1 MARPAL
7 RFYLPLA
14 AGALLLLLVWV
25 AVALTAREARR
36 VAEREAASI
45 RENVANSLAEYQAS
59 SVRAID
65 MTLEFLRETWK
76 AEPAQ
81 FDAAVRRH
89 EEKLKKE
96 RVVQVA
102 VVGADGWLRY
112 SRLPSAQRINFADRN
127 YFIEAKASSR
137 DVLRVSEPVMGR
149 VTQQWAIQFSRP
161 IRGADGSFEGVIVVA
176 VTPPALQE
184 VYKEIDLGPEGVIIL
199 ARDDGVVLTRSQ
211 RFEPG
216 QSIAAMMPAGAAQG
230 SGQFQAVGLFD
241 GIERIYSY
249 RGIPDY
255 GLLIAVGQSDE
266 GVLGAYRQQRAY
278 LYGFTAAVTILAACI
293 GALLW
298 LRRRDQARFEAE
310 RERLMLELHDGC
322 IQSIYAVGLN
332 LQGSRGTLPA
342 GSAADAAIARAEADL
357 NLVIHDLRAFI
368 GGEKPG
374 ARTPEQFRELVER
387 ALPHNDR
394 TRFEV
399 ALDDTAVESLAPEQA
414 EHVLRIVREAAANV
428 SRHAQASEARIRLR
442 RDDGSFVLEVVDDGR
457 GIEPQRKG
465 GGLGLAHIHARAT
478 KLKGRAEIARGSV
491 GGTRLTIRFPARA

>member
-14 AGALLLLLVWV
+14 AGALLILLVWIAV
-25 AVALTAREARR
+25 AVTAREARR
-36 VAEREAASI
+36 VAEREAAAT
-45 RENVANSLAEYQAS
+45 RENVANSLAEYQTS

-65 MTLEFLRETWK
+65 MTLVFLREVWR
-76 AEPAQ
+76 EDRAQ

-89 EEKLKKE
+89 EELLAKE

-102 VVGADGWLRY
+102 VVDAEGWLQY
-112 SRLPSAQRINFADRN
+112 SRLPSAPRINFADRG
-127 YFIEAKASSR
+127 YFMEAKGSSV

-149 VTQQWAIQFSRP
+149 VTRQWAIQFSRAVRAP
-161 IRGADGSFEGVIVVA
+161 DGTFEGLVVVA

-184 VYKEIDLGPEGVIIL
+184 VYKEIDLGADGVIVL
-199 ARDDGVVLTRSQ
+199 ARADGHVLTRS
-211 RFEPG
+211 RGFEPG
-216 QSIAAMMPAGAAQG
+216 QSIAAILPPGAAQG
-230 SGQFQAVGLFD
+230 RGAFRATSVLD
-241 GIERIYSY
+241 GIERTYSY

-255 GLLIAVGQSDE
+255 GLLIVVGQGE
-266 GVLGAYRQQRAY
+266 EAIFGAYRQQRAY
-278 LYGFTAAVTILAACI
+278 LYGFTAAVTILAACS
-293 GALLW
+293 AVLLW

-332 LQGSRGTLPA
+332 LQGSRGSLPA
-342 GSAADAAIARAEADL
+342 GSTADAAIARAEADL
-357 NLVIHDLRAFI
+357 NLVINDLRAFI

-374 ARTPEQFRELVER
+374 ARTPEQFRELIER
-387 ALPHNDR
+387 SLPRNDR

-399 ALDDTAVESLAPEQA
+399 ALDETAVESLAPEQA

-428 SRHAQASEARIRLR
+428 ARHAQASEARIGLR
-442 RDDGSFVLEVVDDGR
+442 RDEGSFVLEVVDDGR
-457 GIEPQRKG
+457 GIEPQRAG

-478 KLKGRAEIARGSV
+478 KLKGRAEIGRGSV
-491 GGTRLTIRFPARA
+491 NGTRLTIRFPARA